1 MAIVSAVK
9 RIVGGALAAT
19 LSTLALSACT
29 SAGPEAAPPSPSA
42 TTPQRSEA
50 ALKQALLAIED
61 LPEGYEVQPE
71 AEEGSATPVARSD
84 DPKCASF
91 VRLINA
97 ESLPG
102 SKASALVAF
111 AGGPEGPFAEE
122 WIEAMG
128 DAAAVADI
136 QAQLQSSV
144 DECDEVTVSLPGAGA
159 SDMELTTVEA
169 PAVGSNPIAYR
180 MRATDGALGG
190 FEITFVHTGVADT
203 LAEHGPTRARGASP
217 AAYALIRMP
226 PGQGP
231 PSAACPD
238 GGSKDP
244 AGGREGMPTV
254 EGQP

>member
-1 MAIVSAVK
+1 MDMFSAVK
-9 RIVGGALAAT
+9 RTLIGVLAAA

-29 SAGPEAAPPSPSA
+29 SSESDAATPSPSP
-42 TTPQRSEA
+42 TTAQRSEA
-50 ALKQALLAIED
+50 ALKQALLGVED

-84 DPKCASF
+84 DPKCAAF

-128 DAAAVADI
+128 DAGAVAAI
-136 QAQLQSSV
+136 QTQLQSSV

-159 SDMELTTVEA
+159 ADMELTTVEA
-169 PAVGSNPIAYR
+169 PAVGGNPIAYR
-180 MRATDGALGG
+180 MRATDGALDG

-203 LAEHGPTRARGASP
+203 LLTMNFVAIDPSEIEGLLAAAHAKAARA
-217 AAYALIRMP
+217 L
-226 PGQGP
+226 
-231 PSAACPD
+231 
-238 GGSKDP
+238 GS
-244 AGGREGMPTV
+244 
-254 EGQP
+254 